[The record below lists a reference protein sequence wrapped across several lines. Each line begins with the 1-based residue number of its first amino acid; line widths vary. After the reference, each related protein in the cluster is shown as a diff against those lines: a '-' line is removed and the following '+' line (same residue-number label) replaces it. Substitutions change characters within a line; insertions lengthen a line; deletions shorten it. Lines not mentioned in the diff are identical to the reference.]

1 MLTHEM
7 TIAGLK
13 RALPIC
19 RVNDNLY
26 IGAFVIFGDCE
37 LTMACATELLK
48 KAPEYDYLITAES
61 KGIPLA
67 YEMARQHGDKKWL
80 LARKGA
86 KLYMQ
91 NVVGV
96 EVKSITTAA
105 VQKLYLDGADAALM
119 KGKRVLI
126 VDDVIST
133 GESLHALEA
142 LVNQAGAHRPHLPR
156 KAAGVQR
163 EGRNHRVNQVN
174 LGSRKELD
182 AVSCSAAFVMQ
193 RAPLFSR
200 VYKMKIRRILPQ
212 KGGMR
217 MDYRTD
223 LAMERTVRPGG
234 MGAGVSVHTQQQAG
248 AEVTWVRVSSEKAA
262 ERLGKAQGL
271 YWTLTHPKLP
281 HMLPEERMDIAREV
295 AQMLRMML
303 PPQGD
308 VLVLGLGNRRMTA
321 DALGDR
327 VVSGI
332 LVTRHM
338 QEEHLRSVCA
348 VAPGV
353 LGITGVETAELALG
367 LAERV
372 KPSAVIVVDAL
383 AAMETAHIGTTI
395 QLTDTGIRPGSG
407 VGNHRKGIT
416 AETMHVPVIAVGIP
430 LVVYAST
437 IVRDA
442 LADMMKRESDDAQAL
457 AEQLTSGYP
466 RDFVVTPRNI
476 DELVA
481 GLADLLA
488 LAINSALQTNL
499 EMEELSHC
507 LH

>member
-142 LVNQAGAHRPHLPR
+142 LVNQAG
-156 KAAGVQR
+156 GEIV
-163 EGRNHRVNQVN
+163 GRMAIVP
-174 LGSRKELD
+174 
-182 AVSCSAAFVMQ
+182 CSAAFVMQ
-193 RAPLFSR
+193 RAPLFFR

-234 MGAGVSVHTQQQAG
+234 MGEGVSVHTQQQAG

-338 QEEHLRSVCA
+338 QEERLRSVCA

-442 LADMMKRESDDAQAL
+442 LADMMQRESGDAQAL

>member
-1 MLTHEM
+1 MAELLRITPQDNVAVALTALSSGQNVTVDGIALTTVTDVPAGHKVALFPIKAGEKVIKYGFPIGYAKEDIPVGAHVHVHNLHTGLSGELTYEYHPTYP
-7 TIAGLK
+7 TIPEIPAATFMGYPRKDGRVGVRNELWI
-13 RALPIC
+13 LPAVGC
-19 RVNDNLY
+19 VND
-26 IGAFVIFGDCE
+26 V
-37 LTMACATELLK
+37 
-48 KAPEYDYLITAES
+48 
-61 KGIPLA
+61 
-67 YEMARQHGDKKWL
+67 ARQLERAAQELVG
-80 LARKGA
+80 G
-86 KLYMQ
+86 
-91 NVVGV
+91 GV
-96 EVKSITTAA
+96 ECVCAFPHPYGCS
-105 VQKLYLDGADAALM
+105 QMG
-119 KGKRVLI
+119 
-126 VDDVIST
+126 DDQENT
-133 GESLHALEA
+133 
-142 LVNQAGAHRPHLPR
+142 RT
-156 KAAGVQR
+156 
-163 EGRNHRVNQVN
+163 
-174 LGSRKELD
+174 
-182 AVSCSAAFVMQ
+182 
-193 RAPLFSR
+193 
-200 VYKMKIRRILPQ
+200 ILA
-212 KGGMR
+212 
-217 MDYRTD
+217 D
-223 LAMERTVRPGG
+223 LA
-234 MGAGVSVHTQQQAG
+234 
-248 AEVTWVRVSSEKAA
+248 
-262 ERLGKAQGL
+262 
-271 YWTLTHPKLP
+271 THPN
-281 HMLPEERMDIAREV
+281 V
-295 AQMLRMML
+295 
-303 PPQGD
+303 GG

-338 QEEHLRSVCA
+338 QEERLRSVCA

-383 AAMETAHIGTTI
+383 AAMETNHIGTTI

-442 LADMMKRESDDAQAL
+442 LADMMQRESGDAQAL

>member
-1 MLTHEM
+1 
-7 TIAGLK
+7 
-13 RALPIC
+13 
-19 RVNDNLY
+19 
-26 IGAFVIFGDCE
+26 
-37 LTMACATELLK
+37 
-48 KAPEYDYLITAES
+48 
-61 KGIPLA
+61 
-67 YEMARQHGDKKWL
+67 
-80 LARKGA
+80 
-86 KLYMQ
+86 
-91 NVVGV
+91 
-96 EVKSITTAA
+96 
-105 VQKLYLDGADAALM
+105 
-119 KGKRVLI
+119 
-126 VDDVIST
+126 
-133 GESLHALEA
+133 
-142 LVNQAGAHRPHLPR
+142 
-156 KAAGVQR
+156 
-163 EGRNHRVNQVN
+163 
-174 LGSRKELD
+174 
-182 AVSCSAAFVMQ
+182 
-193 RAPLFSR
+193 
-200 VYKMKIRRILPQ
+200 
-212 KGGMR
+212 

-234 MGAGVSVHTQQQAG
+234 MGEGVSVHTQQQAG

-308 VLVLGLGNRRMTA
+308 VLVLGLGNRRM
-321 DALGDR
+321 
-327 VVSGI
+327 
-332 LVTRHM
+332 
-338 QEEHLRSVCA
+338 
-348 VAPGV
+348 
-353 LGITGVETAELALG
+353 TAELALG

-442 LADMMKRESDDAQAL
+442 LADMMQRESGDAQAL